1 MIQSPTLRLRLAAVL
16 GFLLISP
23 MAPSVSAGE
32 IGRVDTRFR
41 ALSPDDTIRVEVFE
55 DAKVDG
61 VVCYL
66 SRAHVGGYGGA
77 LGISEDTSD
86 GSIEC
91 RQVGPIRFNDKLKKG
106 ESVFTERRSLVFKT
120 MRVIRFCDE
129 KHNALVYLVYS
140 ERFIEG
146 SPKNSVTAVPIQPWP
161 GQEGETAVC
170 SYNK

>member
-1 MIQSPTLRLRLAAVL
+1 MIKYRLLRLHMAA
-16 GFLLISP
+16 FLSSLVVASLV
-23 MAPSVSAGE
+23 ASASADE

-41 ALSPDDTIRVEVFE
+41 ALSPDDTIRVDVFE
-55 DAKVDG
+55 DSKVEG

-86 GSIEC
+86 ASIEC
-91 RQVGPIRFNDKLKKG
+91 RQVGPVRFTGALKKG
-106 ESVFTERRSLVFKT
+106 ESVFTERRSLIFKT

-129 KHNALVYLVYS
+129 THNALVYLVYS

-146 SPKNSVTAVPIQPWP
+146 SPKNSVTAVPIQPWT
-161 GQEGETAVC
+161 GQEGKVAVC
-170 SYNK
+170 SYGD